1 MSVITG
7 KVIDMTGKPLY
18 NATVVFTD
26 KNGKAYSP
34 LMGTVTDFNGR
45 YSFDTL
51 GGYYLRVSSIGYK
64 TMLQPV
70 LLKNFQAGGAYI
82 QVINFAL
89 PKTAYQLPEVVI
101 HGGVKKSWWDRNRH
115 YAWLTFGL
123 VAIGYAVKKN
133 SQQ

>member
-70 LLKNFQAGGAYI
+70 LLKNFQ
-82 QVINFAL
+82 
-89 PKTAYQLPEVVI
+89 
-101 HGGVKKSWWDRNRH
+101 
-115 YAWLTFGL
+115 
-123 VAIGYAVKKN
+123 IGRAHV
-133 SQQ
+133 